1 MASPEVKRLACLTFL
16 ALVACSGEEP
26 VVQDEVAGTALD
38 CALDGSAEWSSDCR
52 AEMVQDEGRVILVAH
67 HPDGSFRRL
76 VLHSDGSVSAADGAD
91 KAVSTVSGGAVEVRV
106 AQDRYR
112 IPAGAAAAVE

>member
-1 MASPEVKRLACLTFL
+1 MQE
-16 ALVACSGEEP
+16 
-26 VVQDEVAGTALD
+26 EVAGRALE

-67 HPDGSFRRL
+67 HPDGAFRRL
-76 VLHSDGSVSAADGAD
+76 ELHSDGSVSAADGAD
-91 KAVSTVSGGAVEVRV
+91 KAVSTMSDGAVEVSV

-112 IPAGAAAAVE
+112 IPAGAAASGA